1 MNKNRDKHILLH
13 IIQYCEQI
21 TEAITLFGKDYN
33 IFEANNTY
41 RNACCL

>member
-1 MNKNRDKHILLH
+1 MNKNRDKHIPLH